1 LSWLA
6 GVVAVVELAQDLVR
20 QAAVLADCY
29 LQQDFLLPLE
39 LLTQL
44 LLVLVVQGV
53 VLLRELQEPVQYSQ

>member
-1 LSWLA
+1 
-6 GVVAVVELAQDLVR
+6 LVR
-20 QAAVLADCY
+20 QVAVLEDCY

>member
-6 GVVAVVELAQDLVR
+6 VVEVVAQLAQVLVR
-20 QAAVLADCY
+20 QVAVLEDCY